1 LTHDIAPFSFPDSVN
16 QLMLSQY
23 LWKRPEL
30 TMSFPVRGV
39 KLPAEGHA
47 DDTVRSAV
55 LAGSDLASVLRI
67 VAFSASLCQ
76 FAAFFRPPLDSP
88 SCGFC
93 RKYGAKS
100 FCRDLVSQMVPA
112 RTKSNLT

>member
-67 VAFSASLCQ
+67 VLRSPHPCVSLLHVSGRPSTARVADSVESMGRNPSAEIS
-76 FAAFFRPPLDSP
+76 
-88 SCGFC
+88 
-93 RKYGAKS
+93 
-100 FCRDLVSQMVPA
+100 
-112 RTKSNLT
+112 